1 MSLIRKLENF
11 HILLWLLKDISWL
24 LEYKI
29 FGSFMIVPTLGF
41 AIFITIK
48 NRNDIFELLPNIS
61 VICWIC
67 ANSMWML
74 SELFLPLE
82 FLESLAV
89 IPFISGIAMILFYAF
104 LLFKARNRI
113 SS

>member
-24 LEYKI
+24 LEYKM
-29 FGSFMIVPTLGF
+29 FGSFMIIPTLSF

-48 NRNDIFELLPNIS
+48 NRGDIIELLPNLA

-74 SELFLPLE
+74 SEFFWQFE
-82 FLESLAV
+82 FLESLAI
-89 IPFISGIAMILFYAF
+89 IPFISGIVLILFYAF